1 MQHHYDNIFYNSFK
15 YLSFRKKAALKAAFL
30 HPERR
35 DENPGGFVT
44 AQRSAKQR
52 IPVLL

>member
-1 MQHHYDNIFYNSFK
+1 MIIYFIIVSSTC
-15 YLSFRKKAALKAAFL
+15 LSAKKQPLQAAFFAQ
-30 HPERR
+30 EKR

-52 IPVLL
+52 IPVFPLSQK